1 MAWGYSLLSQG
12 ASEVLIKS
20 VAQAIH
26 VYVMGV
32 LKLSFSV
39 CDDLMK
45 LIETIGG
52 AWNKVNRRHTGSTGL
67 R

>member
-20 VAQAIH
+20 VAQATH

-45 LIETIGG
+45 LI
-52 AWNKVNRRHTGSTGL
+52 
-67 R
+67 